1 MSGDELQYAYEM
13 TVSATPEKASRK
25 PAAKLEGRD
34 WSELEVF
41 KRLAYC
47 FPSPAFLHL
56 PQVRATTGFSRT
68 KIRTAD
74 AIVASVYPSRGLW
87 LAGIEIK
94 VTKTDWRKELRDPD
108 KSEDIRRFC
117 KYWYVA
123 SPSGIVPEGEMPEDW
138 GLIYVRADGAQIVK
152 PASSTRCEPPDMG
165 FVLSVLR
172 TTSMCMVPIGEVNEK
187 VEAAVQKAAAPAA
200 KAALE
205 GEQVDAIL
213 NRLRKIK
220 GLVNNIEGKTDEAL
234 IEVALL
240 RTENHG
246 RTAVDSRAV
255 DAAGVQGGP
264 DEVSV
269 GV

>member
-1 MSGDELQYAYEM
+1 MSDDETVYAYEVP
-13 TVSATPEKASRK
+13 VSPTPEKAARK

-41 KRLAYC
+41 KRLSYC

-87 LAGIEIK
+87 LAGVEIK

-108 KSEDIRRFC
+108 KSEDVRRFC

-123 SPSGIVPEGEMPEDW
+123 SPSGIVPEGEVPEDW

-152 PASSTRCEPPDMG
+152 PAVSKRCEPPDMG

-172 TTSMCMVPIGEVNEK
+172 TTSMCMVPISEVNER
-187 VEAAVQKAAAPAA
+187 VEAESKKAVVQPPRGAIPEATLTSLQDKFL
-200 KAALE
+200 KIKKIS
-205 GEQVDAIL
+205 DAIHESATDAVNEL
-213 NRLRKIK
+213 GLARALKRLEEST
-220 GLVNNIEGKTDEAL
+220 GDESQ
-234 IEVALL
+234 
-240 RTENHG
+240 G
-246 RTAVDSRAV
+246 RTGVD
-255 DAAGVQGGP
+255 G
-264 DEVSV
+264 
-269 GV
+269 